1 MKLHL
6 ATAGNRYN
14 FTGYGDG
21 YVLVNQQRF
30 ERSLILLPERV
41 IPDWPVA
48 SAADLTPAT
57 VAILAQLDVAIVLLG
72 TGRAL
77 QFPDPALLK
86 PLARARI
93 GVEVMDTSA
102 ACRTF
107 NILMAEDRRVAA
119 AVLVG

>member
-6 ATAGNRYN
+6 TTAGTRYN

-41 IPDWPVA
+41 IPDWGVA
-48 SAADLTPAT
+48 SAAELTPTQVEFLAALE
-57 VAILAQLDVAIVLLG
+57 VEILLLG
-72 TGRAL
+72 TGRTL
-77 QFPDPALLK
+77 QFPDPALLR
-86 PLARARI
+86 PLARAGI
-93 GVEVMDTSA
+93 GAEVMDTSA

-107 NILMAEDRRVAA
+107 NILVAEDRRAAA
-119 AVLVG
+119 AVVIA